1 MQPVR
6 QHRRTGT
13 NRHTRVHVP
22 PTQPTRSHNRH
33 VQPLLPKP
41 AYCVPTPSPPA
52 ARAQMCTK
60 EARQKQQSL
69 LQEAWTAAPDGRL
82 PAWEQAKAWALREVW
97 RSEKPSEWGMLNYI
111 ASKVV
116 KAGEHGGNPSHG
128 ALSEFFSKLDADPE
142 WYPGKSTQER
152 FGPPPVMSAQK
163 KQAVARCAMALKRKG
178 VEPTYSRV
186 VALCPKATLNPATNR
201 PVAKKRVYDTFRED
215 CFDSDSEEPWCHKA
229 RFSKSALPGWA
240 MDIRAAFANFFLD
253 LGHTD
258 DWFYTWVVWCDI
270 CNSVLPRSEKKAN
283 EQALARK
290 GRKGWQSPGCEQRST
305 NRRGNPASLKQ
316 NSWGTLRVYWIPVLM
331 RGKLHIETTTAGFP
345 GDVPEGAEILVHKV
359 RAAINIRFQGSPN
372 KPDKLFTD
380 RGPGF
385 YNPGHGKITP
395 EYKAALEA
403 TRLTTVIGDDA
414 KAQPGSL
421 GDVLLHETAV
431 SWMRVRLAETTPPRP
446 WLETHD
452 QYNQRLKTCCEAIN
466 RDLDVS
472 GLCRG
477 WMKRMQDL
485 KDKAGDRLHH

>member
-1 MQPVR
+1 MSDQQKHIPHIHSHSQTKYIQPVR
-6 QHRRTGT
+6 EHRRTGT
-13 NRHTRVHVP
+13 HRHTRVHAP

-52 ARAQMCTK
+52 ARAQMSTK

-69 LQEAWTAAPDGRL
+69 LQEAWTAAPEGRL

-178 VEPTYSRV
+178 VEPTYARV

-240 MDIRAAFANFFLD
+240 MDIRAAFATFFLD

-283 EQALARK
+283 ETGLGAEGEEGVAESRVRAEVHGQA
-290 GRKGWQSPGCEQRST
+290 WQSGQSEAKLMGHSP
-305 NRRGNPASLKQ
+305 
-316 NSWGTLRVYWIPVLM
+316 RVLDS
-331 RGKLHIETTTAGFP
+331 R
-345 GDVPEGAEILVHKV
+345 
-359 RAAINIRFQGSPN
+359 
-372 KPDKLFTD
+372 PD
-380 RGPGF
+380 
-385 YNPGHGKITP
+385 
-395 EYKAALEA
+395 AWEA
-403 TRLTTVIGDDA
+403 T
-414 KAQPGSL
+414 
-421 GDVLLHETAV
+421 H
-431 SWMRVRLAETTPPRP
+431 
-446 WLETHD
+446 
-452 QYNQRLKTCCEAIN
+452 
-466 RDLDVS
+466 
-472 GLCRG
+472 
-477 WMKRMQDL
+477 
-485 KDKAGDRLHH
+485 